1 MNRLLLLLLALLLP
15 LQFSWALLGPY
26 CGDEHEGATT
36 HALHAEPGDQ
46 YHHAQLQVDDADDPG
61 ASLDCSHCHGHLTP
75 LPPAEAQAPQ
85 VRLSMPWLEDGSAA
99 TPARAGPRPER
110 PQWTALA

>member
-1 MNRLLLLLLALLLP
+1 MKRLLLLLLTLLLP

-26 CGDEHEGATT
+26 CGDEHEGATA
-36 HALHAEPGDQ
+36 HALHAEQGGH
-46 YHHAQLQVDDADDPG
+46 HHAQVDAIDADDPG
-61 ASLDCSHCHGHLTP
+61 ASLDCSHCHGHMTL
-75 LPPAEAQAPQ
+75 LPPAEGQAPQ
-85 VRLSMPWLEDGSAA
+85 VQLPMPWLEEGGTA